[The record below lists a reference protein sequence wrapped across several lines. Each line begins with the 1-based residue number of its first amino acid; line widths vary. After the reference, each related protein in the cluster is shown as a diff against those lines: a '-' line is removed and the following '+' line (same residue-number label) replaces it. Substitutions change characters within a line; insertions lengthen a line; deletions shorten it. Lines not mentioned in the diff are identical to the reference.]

1 MVTGRIEHFTSA
13 FGEHVIA
20 EEIEKSLKKA
30 LEKSLPII
38 TVINKIDRADARIED
53 VINEVYDLFID
64 LDATDEQIDFI
75 CDGIRTI
82 LEK

>member
-1 MVTGRIEHFTSA
+1 M
-13 FGEHVIA
+13 
-20 EEIEKSLKKA
+20 LKKA

-64 LDATDEQIDFI
+64 LDATDEQIEYFTAFKQAATEEGLGTSRQHH
-75 CDGIRTI
+75 CVY
-82 LEK
+82 